1 MPECTDI
8 LVVPHF
14 LVAQLDPVV
23 FRELPVI
30 QKVIDDETWY
40 EGERRGCYV
49 SSEDPVVREK
59 VCSIILR
66 IGCELR
72 ETFAAQLSAQALS
85 VAGES
90 HDRAA

>member
-1 MPECTDI
+1 MN
-8 LVVPHF
+8 
-14 LVAQLDPVV
+14 QLDPVV

-49 SSEDPVVREK
+49 SPDDPVVCEN
-59 VCSIILR
+59 VCRIVLR
-66 IGCELR
+66 IGQRLR
-72 ETFAAQLSAQALS
+72 DTFTEQLSAQAIAAS
-85 VAGES
+85 ANR